1 MSAHTA
7 HSHAHSRAHDHSHGH
22 AQGHDLT
29 RPAFVTAL
37 AVTLAYAVV
46 ELGAGLWSGSLAL
59 TSDAGHMF
67 SDALALGLAA
77 AAAWLA
83 RRPPGI
89 KHSYG
94 LARAEVIGATLNGL
108 LMLGIIVVLVVEAV
122 QRLLAPQPVNAPVV
136 VGVAAVGLAV
146 NAAVAYLLSRGE
158 HDLNVRG
165 ALVHVL
171 GDLLS
176 SLAAVIAGAVVYFT
190 GWLLIDPILSLV
202 IALLILFTT
211 LRLLRDTL
219 HVLMEGVPAA
229 VDFAEIGGAL
239 AAVPGVAGV
248 HDLHVWSIG
257 SRGAALS
264 AHVDLERLDDWPAV
278 LTAAQRLLSER
289 FGITHATLQPETA
302 RPPQQATITLWPRR
316 DSRS

>member
-1 MSAHTA
+1 MSAHA
-7 HSHAHSRAHDHSHGH
+7 HQGHSHEDHSG
-22 AQGHDLT
+22 A
-29 RPAFVTAL
+29 PAFVPAL
-37 AVTLAYAVV
+37 LITLAYAFI

-83 RRPPGI
+83 RRPPGM

-94 LARAEVIGATLNGL
+94 LARAEVIGASLNGL
-108 LMLGIIVVLVVEAV
+108 LMLGIIVVLVVESVHRILEPRAV
-122 QRLLAPQPVNAPVV
+122 SAGVVIGIAAIGLVVNA
-136 VGVAAVGLAV
+136 GI
-146 NAAVAYLLSRGE
+146 AYILSRG
-158 HDLNVRG
+158 HRDLNVRG

-171 GDLLS
+171 GDLVS
-176 SLAAVIAGAVVYFT
+176 SLAALISGAVIYAT

-202 IALLILFTT
+202 IALLILLTT

-229 VDFAEIGGAL
+229 VDFAEIGSAL
-239 AAVPGVAGV
+239 AGLAGVAAV

-264 AHVDLERLDDWPAV
+264 AHLEIERLEDWPAV
-278 LTAAQRLLSER
+278 LRASQDLLHDR
-289 FGITHATLQPETA
+289 FGITHVTLQPEIA
-302 RPPQQATITLWPRR
+302 WLPKQATITMWPRR
-316 DSRS
+316 DKSA

>member
-1 MSAHTA
+1 MTGH
-7 HSHAHSRAHDHSHGH
+7 HDHSHGDEVR
-22 AQGHDLT
+22 A
-29 RPAFVTAL
+29 PAFVTAL
-37 AVTLAYAVV
+37 AITLAYALI
-46 ELGAGLWSGSLAL
+46 ELAAGLWSGSLAL

-122 QRLLAPQPVNAPVV
+122 ERILVPRPVSADVV
-136 VGVAAVGLAV
+136 IAVAAVGLVV
-146 NAAVAYLLSRGE
+146 NAGVAWILSRGH

-176 SLAAVIAGAVVYFT
+176 SFAALIAGAVVYAT

-202 IALLILFTT
+202 IAVLILLTT

-229 VDFAEIGGAL
+229 VDFAEIGSAL
-239 AAVPGVAGV
+239 AGVAGVAAV

-264 AHVDLERLDDWPAV
+264 AHLDIERLDDWPSV
-278 LTAAQRLLSER
+278 LSASQALLHDR
-289 FGITHATLQPETA
+289 FGITHITLQPETA
-302 RPPQQATITLWPRR
+302 RLPKQATITIWPRR
-316 DSRS
+316 DVGS